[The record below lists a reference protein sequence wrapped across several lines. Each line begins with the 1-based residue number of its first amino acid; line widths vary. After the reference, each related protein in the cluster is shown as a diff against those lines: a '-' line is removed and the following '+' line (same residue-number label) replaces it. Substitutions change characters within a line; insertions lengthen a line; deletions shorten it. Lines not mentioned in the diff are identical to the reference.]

1 MGFHVLIL
9 CALNSLQPTLS
20 RCGTLQMGKKTKLAS
35 EVTHTSQDK
44 TQEWLYFSLPIACH
58 WKAVSVSQPGG
69 DFSQEEFTS

>member
-20 RCGTLQMGKKTKLAS
+20 RCGSLQMGKKTKLAS

-44 TQEWLYFSLPIACH
+44 TQEWLHFCLP
-58 WKAVSVSQPGG
+58 
-69 DFSQEEFTS
+69 FL